1 MLLGVLDSFNT
12 FFETVGIQII
22 QCLAVFVVG
31 VIVIRIVKTAIKR
44 ATKDSNNPTLVG
56 FFISCLNVF
65 LYLVIFYII
74 FSILGISTA
83 SFIAALSAAGLAIA
97 LSLKD
102 SLSNLANGVLIVSTK
117 PFVEGDYV
125 LIGSVEG
132 TVKSVKMFT
141 TKIVTIDNKEI
152 TIPNSKV
159 ISGEIVN
166 YSARTTRRVDLDVY
180 VSYDSDIEKV
190 KKVLIDVMK
199 KNKLVAKSPAPF
211 ARLNKYGDSCL
222 EFRIKAW
229 TSTDTYWDCYYDLME
244 EFIKALEEN
253 HIKVPY
259 DSMEIFMHGER
270 KHKFEKSAQSL
281 ANAETEN
288 DKAGEVKDER

>member
-31 VIVIRIVKTAIKR
+31 VIVIRIVKTTIKR
-44 ATKDSNNPTLVG
+44 ATKDSNNQTLVG

-132 TVKSVKMFT
+132 TIKSVKMFT

-159 ISGEIVN
+159 ISGEIIN

-199 KNKLVAKSPAPF
+199 KNKLVAKSPEPF
-211 ARLNKYGDSCL
+211 ARLNKYGSSCL

-244 EFIKALEEN
+244 EFIKALEKN

-259 DSMEIFMHGER
+259 DSMEIYMHSER
-270 KHKFEKSAQSL
+270 KHKLKKNAQSL
-281 ANAETEN
+281 ADAETEN
-288 DKAGEVKDER
+288 DKAGEVDYER

>member
-1 MLLGVLDSFNT
+1 MLLGVFDNFNT

-22 QCLAVFVVG
+22 QCLFVFVIG
-31 VIVIRIVKTAIKR
+31 VIAIRIIKSVIKKS
-44 ATKDSNNPTLVG
+44 TSKSNNQTLVN

-65 LYLVIFYII
+65 LYVVLIYII
-74 FSILGISTA
+74 FAILGISTT

-125 LIGSVEG
+125 KIGSVEG

-141 TKIVTIDNKEI
+141 TKIVTVDNKEI
-152 TIPNSKV
+152 TIPNSH
-159 ISGEIVN
+159 IITGEIIN

-180 VSYDSDIEKV
+180 VAYGSDIEKV
-190 KKVLIDVMK
+190 KAVLIDVMK
-199 KNKLVAKSPAPF
+199 KHPKIAKNPAPF
-211 ARLNKYGDSCL
+211 ARLNKYGESAL

-229 TSTDTYWDCYYDLME
+229 TSTESYWDCYYDLLE
-244 EFIKALEEN
+244 QFSVALQEN
-253 HIKVPY
+253 DIKVPFNTQ
-259 DSMEIFMHGER
+259 EIYINNIETVN
-270 KHKFEKSAQSL
+270 KS
-281 ANAETEN
+281 N
-288 DKAGEVKDER
+288 GEVVNE

>member
-1 MLLGVLDSFNT
+1 MLLGVLESFNT

-44 ATKDSNNPTLVG
+44 ATKESSNPTLVG

-125 LIGSVEG
+125 LIGTVEG

-199 KNKLVAKSPAPF
+199 NNKMVAKNPAPF

-222 EFRIKAW
+222 EFRVKAW
-229 TSTDTYWDCYYDLME
+229 TSTDAYWDCYYDLME
-244 EFIKALEEN
+244 EFLIALEEN

-259 DSMEIFMHGER
+259 DSFEIYMHSER
-270 KHKFEKSAQSL
+270 KHKFEKEAQKVLSEQ
-281 ANAETEN
+281 NEN
-288 DKAGEVKDER
+288 CKAGEVGDEK